1 MAVLTGSDGQLL
13 YGTQAFA
20 KCRDWSITVT
30 RDSLEDTCLGDYDRY
45 LQSSGRS
52 SADIP
57 WTYVQGLRGTTGSAT
72 LLYDPGN
79 SLANNFLNTVF
90 DDASGNQEVTF
101 KLNRRGLGDG
111 GGSFKCQGFITSVS
125 PSVSVGNV
133 QAVSVSFQV
142 SGKPEGNF

>member
-20 KCRDWSITVT
+20 KCRDWSITVS
-30 RDSLEDTCLGDYDRY
+30 RDSLEDTCLGDYDR
-45 LQSSGRS
+45 
-52 SADIP
+52 
-57 WTYVQGLRGTTGSAT
+57 TYVQGLRGTTGSAT

-79 SLANNFLNTVF
+79 SLANDFLNTVF
-90 DDASGNQEVTF
+90 DDASGDQEVTF
-101 KLNRRGLGDG
+101 RLNRRGLGDG
-111 GGSFKCQGFITSVS
+111 GGAFRCQGFITSVS
-125 PSVSVGNV
+125 PSVSVGNI

>member
-13 YGTQAFA
+13 SGTQAFA

-30 RDSLEDTCLGDYDRY
+30 RDSLEDTCLGDYDR
-45 LQSSGRS
+45 
-52 SADIP
+52 
-57 WTYVQGLRGTTGSAT
+57 TYVQGLRGTTGSAT

-90 DDASGNQEVTF
+90 DDALGNQEVTF

>member
-30 RDSLEDTCLGDYDRY
+30 RDSLEDTCLGDYDR
-45 LQSSGRS
+45 
-52 SADIP
+52 
-57 WTYVQGLRGTTGSAT
+57 TYVQGLRGTTGSAT